1 MFARFLGRKASS
13 SRPSSPITGGYL
25 VTRLAQSY
33 GILSPNFVR
42 NLTRFKDNDLTIQT
56 LSVMRVMVNT
66 GGEGATLEPAEREAK
81 RSNHHNNLRV
91 GYQSTRFKVAYIF
104 I

>member
-42 NLTRFKDNDLTIQT
+42 NLTRFKDNDLTVQT
-56 LSVMRVMVNT
+56 LSVMRVVVNT
-66 GGEGATLEPAEREAK
+66 GEGFVILSKDVEETF
-81 RSNHHNNLRV
+81 
-91 GYQSTRFKVAYIF
+91 GQQ
-104 I
+104 